1 MFKFAHKDIDFKLNE
16 IIVRAGIGDND
27 WRTILP
33 RLLIPQL
40 KRQIEK
46 AKIKLEENMLLKE
59 FIGASIP

>member
-1 MFKFAHKDIDFKLNE
+1 MFKIAHKDIDFKLNE
-16 IIVRAGIGDND
+16 IIVRAGKGDND